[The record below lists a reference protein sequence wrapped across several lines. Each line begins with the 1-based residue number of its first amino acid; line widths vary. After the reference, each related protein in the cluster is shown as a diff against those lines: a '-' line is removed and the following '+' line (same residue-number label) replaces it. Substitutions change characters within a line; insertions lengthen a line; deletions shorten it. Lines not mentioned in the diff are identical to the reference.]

1 MTQPADIKKR
11 RARDPES
18 TRADILD
25 AALALMA
32 RDGPD
37 ALSLSSV
44 AVAAGVN
51 RGTAYQHFENREK
64 LVEATLQLVSARMFR
79 AVFGDPELVGERDVE
94 VVDMVEV
101 TESLA
106 FFAMDN
112 PELCRIWLMQMI
124 ATPDPSSD
132 PFWREFVG
140 SIYRFADTRLAEPG
154 IDVEAWA
161 IITLA
166 GNFLWPVWARAHSQS
181 EEERQGLA
189 RRFAEEMLR
198 LSLHGT
204 LQKSENPNVV
214 ARLSRKSGVP
224 TPLRPTPLRLV
235 D

>member
-1 MTQPADIKKR
+1 MTQPAEIKKR

-64 LVEATLQLVSARMFR
+64 LVEATLQLVSDRMFR
-79 AVFGDPELVGERDVE
+79 AVFGDPEIVGERDVE

-101 TESLA
+101 TERLA

-132 PFWREFVG
+132 PFWREYVG
-140 SIYRFADTRLAEPG
+140 SIYRFAETRLAEPG

-161 IITLA
+161 IVTLA
-166 GNFLWPVWARAHSQS
+166 GNFLWPVWARAHSQN
-181 EEERQGLA
+181 EEERQALA

-204 LQKSENPNVV
+204 LQESENPNVV
-214 ARLSRKSGVP
+214 ARLARKETVHA
-224 TPLRPTPLRLV
+224 PLRLV
-235 D
+235 N